1 MEKISG
7 ILPASPRIKSVD
19 TSESAPARPGAP
31 LNGRKEG
38 RVSARDRISIS
49 ADAKEMA
56 YKQTMGGRDPQ
67 DVSRAK
73 MVSEINKR
81 FFETR
86 LERPE
91 SPSIATQTVESM
103 MEQTSPEDLSEIGQN
118 LDAQA

>member
-1 MEKISG
+1 VEKISG

-19 TSESAPARPGAP
+19 TSDSSPARPGAP

-49 ADAKEMA
+49 PDAKEIA
-56 YKQTMGGRDPQ
+56 FKQTMGGKDPQ

-86 LERPE
+86 FDKPE
-91 SPSIATQTVESM
+91 SPSVATQTVENL
-103 MEQTSPEDLSEIGQN
+103 MEQISSEDLAEIGKN
-118 LDAQA
+118 LDTQA